1 MTASPHFRR
10 SARQPVALA
19 VRFRRAEPG
28 AVLEHHGRTSD
39 IGMLGVFVEAERSI
53 EPGTALLLAI
63 SAPSAWEPLT
73 LPAEVRWVSDGSDGH
88 PRGFGARF
96 RELAEHE
103 AAALYEL
110 LAASQYVEPE

>member
-1 MTASPHFRR
+1 MSASPHFRR
-10 SARQPVALA
+10 GARQPVTLS
-19 VRFRRAEPG
+19 VRFRRAEPE
-28 AVLEHHGRTSD
+28 AVLEHLGRTSD
-39 IGMLGVFVEAERSI
+39 IGMQGVFVEAERAP
-53 EPGTALLLAI
+53 EPGTALVLAI

-73 LPAEVRWVSDGSDGH
+73 LPADVRWVADGSDGR

-96 RELAEHE
+96 RELADHE